1 MKLLTHEMKQYNYDC
16 SAEDWKEFIN
26 KMDNREVVKI
36 DEEMFYYW
44 LEVLPPIYMNER
56 HDIEIDGVIF
66 NKPCSFGFCEG
77 MDYVVDFWD
86 NGKGN
91 PKFCKKSNRINIR
104 G

>member
-44 LEVLPPIYMNER
+44 LWTKEQIKRMTKQDFLYFIKVLVSTY
-56 HDIEIDGVIF
+56 
-66 NKPCSFGFCEG
+66 
-77 MDYVVDFWD
+77 
-86 NGKGN
+86 GKSLN
-91 PKFCKKSNRINIR
+91 DINIILDC
-104 G
+104 